1 MFVLISFL
9 VGGVV
14 FLFGAIFVYSVV
26 LPDRIARNLGSWLA
40 LRRNAPTWLLVP
52 AAGALILGLFNLVLG
67 YGSALARVLSM
78 VHFEPW
84 VWITFVTGLVA
95 IGFLILI
102 KRLIR
107 RREEKWMQPHPG
119 S

>member
-1 MFVLISFL
+1 MFDLVSLL

-14 FLFGAIFVYSVV
+14 FLFGTILVYSVI
-26 LPDRIARNLGSWLA
+26 LPDSIARNLGIWFA

-52 AAGALILGLFNLVLG
+52 AAGAFILGLGYLVAG
-67 YGSALARVLSM
+67 YGIALARVLSM

-84 VWITFVTGLVA
+84 VWISFVTGLVA
-95 IGFLILI
+95 MGFLILVKQLI
-102 KRLIR
+102 KRRDLR
-107 RREEKWMQPHPG
+107 RIQSG